1 MRKALTR
8 EPQERWIAGSWGHG
22 VGGQREDGLRAK
34 ADKME
39 PLPRMLF
46 LTPLPSIF
54 PLFPHSVSV
63 YKYIT
68 PRQRTS
74 SKSWKS

>member
-46 LTPLPSIF
+46 LTPSLQYFHSFHTVFPSIN
-54 PLFPHSVSV
+54 
-63 YKYIT
+63 I
-68 PRQRTS
+68 
-74 SKSWKS
+74 